1 VKATDHK
8 RYLGRTVANQASAK
22 VSFRQSKQGP
32 YTNQIYLPPPPPLK
46 NLPGLAQVKAIHMP
60 RVSSFFIWG
69 SIFGTCVDHIRYAIA
84 MDQPNFTQ
92 TNFIRSTFGQ
102 KNSQRKML
110 AGKPRVVIKFYNV
123 PSLENS
129 YSTEFLTETYL
140 TTYNK
145 QEVEKF
151 YVSIEIQLPHL

>member
-1 VKATDHK
+1 
-8 RYLGRTVANQASAK
+8 
-22 VSFRQSKQGP
+22 
-32 YTNQIYLPPPPPLK
+32 
-46 NLPGLAQVKAIHMP
+46 
-60 RVSSFFIWG
+60 
-69 SIFGTCVDHIRYAIA
+69 
-84 MDQPNFTQ
+84 
-92 TNFIRSTFGQ
+92 
-102 KNSQRKML
+102 ML